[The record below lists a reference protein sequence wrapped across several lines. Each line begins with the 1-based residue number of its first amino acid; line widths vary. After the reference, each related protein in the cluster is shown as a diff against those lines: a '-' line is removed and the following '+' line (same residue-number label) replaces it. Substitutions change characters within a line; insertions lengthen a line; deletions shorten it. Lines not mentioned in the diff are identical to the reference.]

1 MRSTTVAGGAR
12 DNMIYVLLVF
22 WIISAIL
29 AIQAQKLVRIIVYLA
44 IFSTISA
51 VCFFVL
57 GAPDVA
63 MAEVAVSSFSVV
75 FMIVCFEKYFTL
87 VSEVTPDL
95 PKKGRVAA
103 KVKKL
108 GPPLVFVVCLAALFI
123 YFIPDGVANPYL
135 KDLYLVRFQL
145 DVGGENAVTSIYLGY
160 RMYDTIFEA
169 LMLLI
174 SVVGVAHMSWHSD
187 SEITDEQ
194 FSGVTKSDAVDVYT
208 IRILCPAMLIF
219 GVYLILN
226 GHLTPG
232 GGFQGGVAV
241 ATFFICR
248 YLIHNAYDVRFGKI
262 MILEKLTFAAIAII
276 AAFFIFLGFYVRFPQ
291 FRDAYLL
298 LMNVLIALKVSCGF
312 IIIFYRYIAFE
323 RR

>member
-1 MRSTTVAGGAR
+1 
-12 DNMIYVLLVF
+12 MIYVLLVF
-22 WIISAIL
+22 WIVSAVL
-29 AIQAQKLVRIIVYLA
+29 AIKAQRLVRIIVYLA

-63 MAEVAVSSFSVV
+63 MAEVAVSSFSTV
-75 FMIVCFEKYFTL
+75 FLIVCFEKYFTL
-87 VSEVTPDL
+87 VSEVTPEA
-95 PKKGRVAA
+95 PAQRRFWARVRKFLFPVCFTAA
-103 KVKKL
+103 L
-108 GPPLVFVVCLAALFI
+108 TALFI
-123 YFIPDGVANPYL
+123 YFIPEGAASTYL
-135 KDLYLVRFQL
+135 KDLYLAGFQS

-160 RMYDTIFEA
+160 RMYDTLFEA

-187 SEITDEQ
+187 SEITDQQ

-226 GHLTPG
+226 GHISPG

-241 ATFFICR
+241 ASFFICR
-248 YLIHNAYDVRFGKI
+248 YLIHNAYDVRFGMI
-262 MILEKLTFAAIAII
+262 MIMEKMTFSAIAIL
-276 AAFFIFLGFYVRFPQ
+276 AAFFIFLGFYANFPQ
-291 FRDAYLL
+291 LSGVYLIM
-298 LMNVLIALKVSCGF
+298 MNLLIAMKVACGF

>member
-1 MRSTTVAGGAR
+1 
-12 DNMIYVLLVF
+12 MIYVLLIF

-29 AIQAQKLVRIIVYLA
+29 AISARKLIRIIVYLA

-51 VCFFVL
+51 VCFFIL

-63 MAEVAVSSFSVV
+63 MAEVAVSSFSTV
-75 FMIVCFEKYFTL
+75 FLIVCFEKYFTL
-87 VSEVTPDL
+87 VTEVSEEPPKHVGFKKKMKKFAL
-95 PKKGRVAA
+95 PTCFT
-103 KVKKL
+103 L
-108 GPPLVFVVCLAALFI
+108 FLAALFI
-123 YFIPDGVANPYL
+123 YFIPEGEVNTYL
-135 KDLYLVRFQL
+135 RDLYLTRFRF

-160 RMYDTIFEA
+160 RVYDTLFEA

-174 SVVGVAHMSWHSD
+174 SVVGVAHMSWRSE

-194 FSGVTKSDAVDVYT
+194 FAGVTKSDAVDVYT

-219 GVYLILN
+219 GVYLVLN
-226 GHLTPG
+226 GHISPG

-241 ATFFICR
+241 ASFFICR
-248 YLIHNAYDVRFGKI
+248 YLIHNVYDVRFGKI
-262 MILEKLTFAAIAII
+262 MIFEKMTFAAIVAL
-276 AAFFIFLGFYVRFPQ
+276 AALFIFLGFYLQFPIL
-291 FRDAYLL
+291 RTPY
-298 LMNVLIALKVSCGF
+298 LIAMNLLIAMKVSFGF